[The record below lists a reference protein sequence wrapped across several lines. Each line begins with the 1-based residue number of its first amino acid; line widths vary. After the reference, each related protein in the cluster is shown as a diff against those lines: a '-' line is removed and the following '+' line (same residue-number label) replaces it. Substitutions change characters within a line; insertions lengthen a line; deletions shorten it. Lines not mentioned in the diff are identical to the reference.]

1 MNVGI
6 GAFFLFLQAPAAFPN
21 GNMLVAVILGTVVMA
36 FTLLWVY
43 SEFSAAMP
51 RSGGDYVFVSRALHP
66 FLGWLLAWS
75 QGIWLIFFWIGF
87 NAWFALTFAIPGSLQ
102 VIASVTGA
110 TGLADL
116 ASTITQPVWV
126 FILGSLINIAFGA
139 LLIFGGQGY
148 WRYQKVAFAFA
159 ALSIVIAMILLV
171 VNGHN
176 LPQAW
181 DAFVAKTGTG
191 LKFDEVIPAAQGAGF
206 TSPTGGFDLTQTILM
221 LPWVFFVVGYAQGSA
236 QIGGEVKRASTNQY
250 IAMVGGVLINGAV
263 LALLVI
269 LVTNVLSQAWLGAVG
284 TFAFNPD
291 NPLGMPVNPV
301 GFNFV
306 VSLLT
311 DNVIIL
317 ALIGIGFVMWAVN
330 GTPLSELQATR
341 YMLAWSIDRMVPAQL
356 GDVSEK
362 YHTPAK
368 AIVFATI
375 TGEIAIAALIWIPQA
390 SLLGALIAQIVAF
403 IIVSIAGI
411 VFPYRLPELWQSAG
425 GRRVFGIPAVTL
437 AGIGGALF
445 LGYLMFLFVT
455 NTTLNA
461 TFAVTRDISLIV
473 MGTVIGLGVLWYIA
487 AYFYNRSRGIDLN
500 LAYAEIPPE

>member
-1 MNVGI
+1 
-6 GAFFLFLQAPAAFPN
+6 
-21 GNMLVAVILGTVVMA
+21 
-36 FTLLWVY
+36 
-43 SEFSAAMP
+43 
-51 RSGGDYVFVSRALHP
+51 
-66 FLGWLLAWS
+66 
-75 QGIWLIFFWIGF
+75 
-87 NAWFALTFAIPGSLQ
+87 
-102 VIASVTGA
+102 
-110 TGLADL
+110 
-116 ASTITQPVWV
+116 
-126 FILGSLINIAFGA
+126 
-139 LLIFGGQGY
+139 
-148 WRYQKVAFAFA
+148 
-159 ALSIVIAMILLV
+159 
-171 VNGHN
+171 
-176 LPQAW
+176 
-181 DAFVAKTGTG
+181 
-191 LKFDEVIPAAQGAGF
+191 
-206 TSPTGGFDLTQTILM
+206 
-221 LPWVFFVVGYAQGSA
+221 
-236 QIGGEVKRASTNQY
+236 
-250 IAMVGGVLINGAV
+250 MVGGVLINGAV

-269 LVTNVLSQAWLGAVG
+269 LVTNVVSQAWLGAVG

-301 GFNFV
+301 GFNFI

-341 YMLAWSIDRMVPAQL
+341 YMLAWSIDRMVPARL
-356 GDVSEK
+356 GDVSER

-425 GRRVFGIPAVTL
+425 GRRLFGMPAVTL

-487 AYFYNRSRGIDLN
+487 AYFYNRSRGIDVS